1 MILNIDNPKDSIY
14 FNMLQKAR
22 GVKLIKKYLPHLYVH
37 KQFYV
42 VNTVEEW
49 EQIKDNFQGMVT
61 VRTDNRLGCPIPKTQ
76 GITRKKEYVSEY
88 IKRIIE
94 VEKNPSFLCMK
105 LEEGTAER
113 VDTLG
118 GVVIDA
124 TIGGQVYIDYIGPCF
139 DCREITKGIGA
150 MQSFC
155 VPWDKLLLFKE
166 SNILLKKINE
176 QEYRDIAIKRME
188 FLIREYPERRYE
200 IIQKMPNKFKG
211 ISPKIM
217 DDVAKQVL
225 EPLYMKKRE
234 LLQDGLNKFDV
245 ELNIS
250 KNGRIIPMEICRPE
264 RFLTKKLKEE
274 KDEAR

>member
-1 MILNIDNPKDSIY
+1 
-14 FNMLQKAR
+14 
-22 GVKLIKKYLPHLYVH
+22 
-37 KQFYV
+37 
-42 VNTVEEW
+42 
-49 EQIKDNFQGMVT
+49 
-61 VRTDNRLGCPIPKTQ
+61 
-76 GITRKKEYVSEY
+76 
-88 IKRIIE
+88 
-94 VEKNPSFLCMK
+94 
-105 LEEGTAER
+105 
-113 VDTLG
+113 
-118 GVVIDA
+118 
-124 TIGGQVYIDYIGPCF
+124 
-139 DCREITKGIGA
+139 

-200 IIQKMPNKFKG
+200 IILKMPNKFEG